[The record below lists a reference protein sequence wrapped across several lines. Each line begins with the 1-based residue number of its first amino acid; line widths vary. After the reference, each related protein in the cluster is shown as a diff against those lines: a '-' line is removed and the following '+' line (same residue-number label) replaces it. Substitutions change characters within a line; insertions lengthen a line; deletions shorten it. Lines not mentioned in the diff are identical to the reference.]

1 MAAPHGTATP
11 SRSTPTVSGAAASAR
26 SPMKSTQ
33 LFGGAQ
39 QGGATPGSTAT
50 QTFGAVPPA
59 AGGASAGATQTYGAA
74 ARGPDNG
81 TQAFGAVPPVSPQA
95 SGAASRKPDNGTQVF
110 GSVTPV
116 GATQNSG
123 AASRGTGSDNGT
135 QAFGAVPPVGVTRA
149 FGATSP
155 GPGSGTQAFGAVP
168 PVSPQAS
175 GVASRKPDNGTQVFG
190 AVAPVGTTQTFGS
203 APRGTGPDNGT
214 QVFGAVPP
222 VSPVGA
228 TRASGAAS
236 PGPDNDTQAFGV
248 VPPVGTTPPYG
259 ATSRGPDHGTQA
271 FGALPAAPPVGTQ
284 SYRPVPSQGAPA
296 SAAPGSATQ
305 AFGAV
310 PPVAPVVRT
319 QSYGAVSGPP
329 PGASGIAPPAQAAGT
344 GAAAPGNTT
353 QVFGVAH
360 GQVLTPPPV
369 SPLAVGAPS
378 GATPEAPKHAFG
390 TIPASD
396 ARAPLGRSQTF
407 SAVPEAPVGSKS
419 LFGSVPPVAP
429 PAELSAPR
437 TASPEAEAAHTSR
450 ARGTQPFGLSA
461 LPESESSIE
470 LPPESDEPFAS
481 PGGLSGDFGA
491 MPSTASLGAT
501 AQSGSAPRRPPVE
514 LPPELLAA
522 GRVSTDST
530 LEYASGASSSVR
542 PKLLV
547 ALLVGLALIAALA
560 YSFLKGREAEIPSA
574 VVEETDR
581 AAVLLRRDD
590 SASREQAIQHVRA
603 VIAKHP
609 RYVEAQAELA
619 VALALNL
626 SDRQADSERL
636 RLKSE
641 AITREKATATKT
653 LPKAERELRLKELQ
667 QEAGTVASD
676 AAAQRASIDT
686 LRKELDTQRTLL
698 SKAPEDEP
706 APAATARLRAQA
718 LHAAVLAAP
727 DALALAERLR
737 NAEGAPHVWSTLVRA
752 EYALSAN
759 SPPDTLVEV
768 SKALETLRQADSSL
782 LRTYVLGA
790 RLALRQKDPAAARS
804 LLDDALAL
812 NPGHSMASRL
822 IAQIDATPAAP

>member
-39 QGGATPGSTAT
+39 QGGAASGSTAT

-59 AGGASAGATQTYGAA
+59 AGGASAGTTQTYGAV

-110 GSVTPV
+110 GAVAPV
-116 GATQNSG
+116 GSTQNSG
-123 AASRGTGSDNGT
+123 AAH
-135 QAFGAVPPVGVTRA
+135 
-149 FGATSP
+149 
-155 GPGSGTQAFGAVP
+155 
-168 PVSPQAS
+168 
-175 GVASRKPDNGTQVFG
+175 
-190 AVAPVGTTQTFGS
+190 
-203 APRGTGPDNGT
+203 RGTGPDHGT
-214 QVFGAVPP
+214 QAFGAVPP

-236 PGPDNDTQAFGV
+236 QGPDNGTQVFGV
-248 VPPVGTTPPYG
+248 VPPVATTPPYG

-329 PGASGIAPPAQAAGT
+329 PGASGSAPPAQAAGA
-344 GAAAPGNTT
+344 GAAPGSTAPGNATQTFGAFTDTQRPAAEPARGGAAPGNTT

-369 SPLAVGAPS
+369 SPLAVGALS

-429 PAELSAPR
+429 PAEFSEPR
-437 TASPEAEAAHTSR
+437 PLSPEAEAAHTST

-491 MPSTASLGAT
+491 MPSPASIGAT
-501 AQSGSAPRRPPVE
+501 AQGGSAPRRPPVE

-542 PKLLV
+542 PKLVV

-560 YSFLKGREAEIPSA
+560 YSFLKGREAEIPAA

-768 SKALETLRQADSSL
+768 SKALETLRQADSTL

-812 NPGHSMASRL
+812 NPGHAMASRL
-822 IAQIDATPAAP
+822 IAQIDATTAAP